1 MLAARERLVATLLA
15 CLMAVGLQAA
25 CTGDSNGGDGATK
38 GSKSEPLPGSSEDN
52 GEEDDDGNDN
62 DDGEDNDG
70 EGEEVPFSE
79 SKILIEHNAT
89 AADTGF
95 QGFVDGDP
103 WNRLTVTGPDGAAV
117 LQVKGVGRLEELGM
131 TELFFETQEP
141 ANDDVPIED
150 LLALFP
156 EGEYEFEGRSIEGQE
171 VEGEATLSHAI
182 PAGPVV
188 VEPADGS
195 VVDAGAAVVTWNAV
209 TTTITGSTGLEI
221 VGYELIVE
229 LDADLPPTAGFSNT
243 NLDIHVPP
251 TVTSL
256 TIPAEFLAPGTAYKF
271 EVLAL
276 EASGNQT
283 ITEGTFETAE

>member
-1 MLAARERLVATLLA
+1 MLVAHECLVATLLA
-15 CLMAVGLQAA
+15 CLIAVGSQAA
-25 CTGDSNGGDGATK
+25 CTSDSNGADGATQ
-38 GSKSEPLPGSSEDN
+38 GSKTEPPSGSSDDD
-52 GEEDDDGNDN
+52 GEDDDGED
-62 DDGEDNDG
+62 DDGQ
-70 EGEEVPFSE
+70 EVPFAE

-117 LQVKGVGRLEELGM
+117 LQVKGVGRLEELGL

-141 ANDDVPIED
+141 ANAEVPIED
-150 LLALFP
+150 LLARFP
-156 EGEYEFEGRSIEGQE
+156 EGQYEFEGRSIEGQE
-171 VEGEATLSHAI
+171 VEGEAALSHAI

-188 VEPADGS
+188 IEPADGS
-195 VVDAGAAVVTWNAV
+195 VIDTSAPVVSWNAV
-209 TTTITGSTGLEI
+209 TTTITGSTDLEI

-229 LDADLPPTAGFSNT
+229 LDADLPPTAGFSRT
-243 NLDIHVPP
+243 NLDIHVPA

-256 TIPAEFLAPGTAYKF
+256 TIPPEFLVAGTAYKF

-276 EASGNQT
+276 EAGGNQT